1 MKVEVAVHGRF
12 HAFDL
17 AKGLYRKGHLGTL
30 HTTYPSFAVRRVTGA
45 GLTLN
50 CAPHLEVIRR
60 LAQRSTRKDVTDFIL
75 QRFGRF
81 VARNLGQSGADLL
94 VGWSSV
100 TLEAIPVAR
109 DKGIAVVVDRGAS
122 HIGHQNKLLAAA
134 YRELDLE
141 FPGISQRVIE
151 REMKEYLAADKIM
164 VPSTVAANSFV
175 DHGIPSEKL
184 AVVPL
189 GVDTE
194 RFRPV
199 GRSSRSGKPRILF
212 VGSIGIQKGTPRLLQ
227 SFAPLSRQAEL
238 HLVGPVE
245 QEFTGALES
254 LPTEGV
260 TFRGA
265 IAKHT
270 MPRIYTEADI
280 FCLPSV
286 HEGFGM
292 VVLEAMAAGLPVVVS
307 DQVGA
312 ADVISNGESGYVFP
326 VASGGALTEILAELI
341 GNAKLRQKIGQTARQ
356 VAEGR
361 ENTWDGYVDRV
372 IPVLSSVAHR

>member
-30 HTTYPSFAVRRVTGA
+30 HTTYPSFAVRRVTGV

-60 LAQRSTRKDVTDFIL
+60 LAQRSTRQDVTDFIL
-75 QRFGRF
+75 ERFGRF
-81 VARNLGQSGADLL
+81 VARNLGRSGTDLL

-109 DKGIAVVVDRGAS
+109 DKGMAVVVDRGAS
-122 HIGHQNKLLAAA
+122 HIVHQDNILTMA
-134 YRELDLE
+134 YQELDLE
-141 FPGISQRVIE
+141 FPGISRRVIG
-151 REMKEYLAADKIM
+151 REMKEYLAADKII

-175 DHGIPSEKL
+175 DHGIAPEKL
-184 AVVPL
+184 AVVRL

-199 GRSSRSGKPRILF
+199 ARSSRSGKPRILF

-245 QEFTGALES
+245 QEFARALEG
-254 LPTEGV
+254 LPTDGV
-260 TFRGA
+260 TFRGPV
-265 IAKHT
+265 AKHKI
-270 MPRIYTEADI
+270 PKIYTEADI

-312 ADVISNGESGYVFP
+312 ADVINNGESGYVFP
-326 VASGGALTEILAELI
+326 VASGEALTEILAGLI
-341 GNAKLRQKIGQTARQ
+341 CNPKLRQEIGQTARQ
-356 VAEGR
+356 EAESR

-372 IPVLSSVAHR
+372 VPVLSSVAGR